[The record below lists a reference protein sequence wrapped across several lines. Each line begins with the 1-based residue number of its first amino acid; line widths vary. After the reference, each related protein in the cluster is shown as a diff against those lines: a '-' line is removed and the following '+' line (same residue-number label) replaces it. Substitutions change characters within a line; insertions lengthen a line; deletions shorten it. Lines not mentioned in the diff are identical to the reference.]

1 MLDIFAFFVKI
12 VYYYWGD
19 KMDLKLMYLISY
31 VVIINITGVITMK
44 IDKKRA
50 IKNKYR
56 ISEKNL
62 FIIALLLGG
71 VGIYLG
77 MQIFHHKTKHA
88 KFIIGIPITISLNII
103 SIYYIILHVI
113 K

>member
-1 MLDIFAFFVKI
+1 
-12 VYYYWGD
+12 
-19 KMDLKLMYLISY
+19 MDLKLLCLMSY

-44 IDKKRA
+44 IDKKKA

-56 ISEKNL
+56 ISEKSL

-71 VGIYLG
+71 VGIYIG
-77 MQIFHHKTKHA
+77 MHIFHHKTKHA
-88 KFIIGIPITISLNII
+88 KFIIGIPITIILNII

>member
-1 MLDIFAFFVKI
+1 
-12 VYYYWGD
+12 
-19 KMDLKLMYLISY
+19 
-31 VVIINITGVITMK
+31 MK

-50 IKNKYR
+50 IKNQYR
-56 ISEKNL
+56 ISEKNI
-62 FIIALLLGG
+62 FIIAFLLGG

-77 MQIFHHKTKHA
+77 MHIFHHKTKHV
-88 KFIIGIPITISLNII
+88 KFIIGIPITIVLNII